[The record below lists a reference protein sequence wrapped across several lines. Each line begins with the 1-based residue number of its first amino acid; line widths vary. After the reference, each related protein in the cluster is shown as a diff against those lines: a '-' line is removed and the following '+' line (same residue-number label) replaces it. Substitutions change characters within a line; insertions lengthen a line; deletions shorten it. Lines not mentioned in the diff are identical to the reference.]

1 MATRYDGLII
11 PRSYNDYFP
20 RSAPNEIVEVLKN
33 SGEVWPVESGGTGAN
48 NAAEARE
55 NLGII
60 VDDALDATS
69 ENPVQNKVLTALIP
83 EDSTGLVD
91 IGDFNALSDD
101 VADIAEKIPTQA
113 SATNQ
118 LADKDFVNSSI
129 STNTANYIYKTNAA
143 GDHIPF
149 DSVEELEAYS
159 GTVTPNDYAIVTGID
174 ENGNIYYDRYKA
186 NVSGGV
192 VTWGKEYRLNNSSFT
207 AEQWAAI
214 QSGIT
219 AELVALIGQAS
230 GSSPIGTILPYIGSS
245 APAGFL
251 FFDGNDYN
259 GEDYPQL
266 YAKVRNLP
274 AFASET
280 DGYFKLPDLA
290 GRVLQGATIEN
301 LGELIAAGLPNIT
314 GSFRVNG
321 IKTSGGN
328 TSIIRS
334 TTGCYE
340 PPVVY
345 SSANYG
351 TSESTQTGMYTVKT
365 KASLG
370 ETKTDG
376 TLKTADEPHVYGN
389 SDTVQ
394 QAALTINYMIK
405 ATNTNESLDDIIDD
419 STTDVGHAWSGA
431 KVKEEIESVDNKNNY
446 STEEKVIG
454 EWIDGKPIYR
464 KIFTGTSWGGTSES
478 WTSIETG
485 VSQFDFSIVDNLI
498 KWFGVRPEIHGAV
511 NNASLRIS
519 KTSNTAKLEYFSPQK
534 YNPPVTIT
542 VIEYTKTTD

>member
-11 PRSYNDYFP
+11 PRTYNDYFP

-314 GSFRVNG
+314 GEWQRGYDNE
-321 IKTSGGN
+321 N
-328 TSIIRS
+328 TTIDNDTIGAFYKAGPIRS
-334 TTGCYE
+334 AK
-340 PPVVY
+340 VY
-345 SSANYG
+345 ANSAGNYAG
-351 TSESTQTGMYTVKT
+351 AQRLGFD
-365 KASLG
+365 ASR
-370 ETKTDG
+370 
-376 TLKTADEPHVYGN
+376 ANAIYGN

-394 QAALTINYMIK
+394 QAALAINYMIK

-431 KVKEEIESVDNKNNY
+431 KTKIEIDNSRKW
-446 STEEKVIG
+446 K
-454 EWIDGKPIYR
+454 
-464 KIFTGTSWGGTSES
+464 KIF
-478 WTSIETG
+478 
-485 VSQFDFSIVDNLI
+485 DNPT
-498 KWFGVRPEIHGAV
+498 RQ
-511 NNASLRIS
+511 SL
-519 KTSNTAKLEYFSPQK
+519 A
-534 YNPPVTIT
+534 TIT
-542 VIEYTKTTD
+542 LDEDITNYNEIMILITRTGGSVTTPFIFPVEVIQTLTDTSAIGLPSYSSDYIYLKYTDAHTLTRTAFSGMIIHSVYVR